1 MKARYLVILMAVMM
15 PSLATAQVKPVNKS
29 MKTVPQK
36 TVQGVQDDK
45 TAPQGQEQNNP
56 VQQKKVNPAK
66 QMEEKKTMVKTA
78 PNQKA
83 VDILT
88 SNAGNHA
95 YTVGDGLVLNPT
107 HVQDAATGSEL
118 YLEGVSYG
126 VIEYELIRDNTLTS
140 LTQYPDNGPRQE
152 IYAKFKDLP
161 SATHSYLITIGTN
174 ANANFTE
181 MRLQY
186 QGTEK
191 VFSKNQFITQNNPPE
206 LQLPFT
212 FNAVYEDGFS
222 LEVWVYYN
230 YPTTKYSVSFN
241 YLKLRQLD

>member
-1 MKARYLVILMAVMM
+1 MKTLILVITMAVML
-15 PSLATAQVKPVNKS
+15 PSLLTAQMKPVNKS
-29 MKTVPQK
+29 SKQVPQK
-36 TVQGVQDDK
+36 TEPSQIK
-45 TAPQGQEQNNP
+45 T
-56 VQQKKVNPAK
+56 VK
-66 QMEEKKTMVKTA
+66 QSGENKTMVK
-78 PNQKA
+78 PPVNQKA
-83 VDILT
+83 VDVLRNN
-88 SNAGNHA
+88 SGNHA
-95 YTVGDGLVLNPT
+95 YTVGDGVILDPL
-107 HVQDAATGSEL
+107 HMRDAATGSEL

-126 VIEYELIRDNTLTS
+126 IIEYELIRDNTLTS

-161 SATHSYLITIGTN
+161 SASHSYLITIGTN

-191 VFSKNQFITQNNPPE
+191 VFSKNQFITENNPPE

-230 YPTTKYSVSFN
+230 YPTTRYSVSFN

>member
-1 MKARYLVILMAVMM
+1 MKTLILAFMMLVMM
-15 PSLATAQVKPVNKS
+15 PSLLTAQVKPVNKS
-29 MKTVPQK
+29 LKTVPQK
-36 TVQGVQDDK
+36 TVQGGQDDK
-45 TAPQGQEQNNP
+45 TAPGGQEQNNP
-56 VQQKKVNPAK
+56 VQQKKVNPAR
-66 QMEEKKTMVKTA
+66 QMEEKKTMVRT
-78 PNQKA
+78 PPSQKA

-95 YTVGDGLVLNPT
+95 YTVGDGVVLDPL
-107 HVQDAATGSEL
+107 HLRDAATGSEL

-126 VIEYELIRDNTLTS
+126 IIEYELIRDNTLTS

-191 VFSKNQFITQNNPPE
+191 VFSKNQFITVTQPQE

-212 FNAVYEDGFS
+212 FNSVYEDGFS

-230 YPTTKYSVSFN
+230 YPTTKYSVSFS